1 MKKEFLIGGLL
12 LAPIAIWGIF
22 YLLNPAKNR
31 RRVFRDLGER
41 ERLSDSEI
49 AAGHPIV
56 GVS

>member
-1 MKKEFLIGGLL
+1 MSLMIGGALL
-12 LAPIAIWGIF
+12 SSLALWGV
-22 YLLNPAKNR
+22 YSVLNTPSR
-31 RRVFRDLGER
+31 RRVFKDLGER

>member
-1 MKKEFLIGGLL
+1 MKKEFLIGGLF

>member
-1 MKKEFLIGGLL
+1 MKMSLMIGGALL
-12 LAPIAIWGIF
+12 SSLALWGV
-22 YLLNPAKNR
+22 YSVLNTPSR
-31 RRVFRDLGER
+31 RRVFKDLGER